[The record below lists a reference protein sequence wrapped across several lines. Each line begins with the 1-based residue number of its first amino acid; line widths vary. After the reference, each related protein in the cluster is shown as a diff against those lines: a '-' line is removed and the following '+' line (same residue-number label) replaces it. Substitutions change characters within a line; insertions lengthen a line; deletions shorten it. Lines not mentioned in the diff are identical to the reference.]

1 MIRSDI
7 ALTILAWVGY
17 FLAAYVLI
25 VVAFYFAMMVIALVR
40 IRRNRKFE
48 RPLDFLGESDAFDLG
63 VSVLVP
69 AYNEEAGI
77 LQNVRSL
84 LKLQYTDYEIVVVD
98 DGSSDTTSA
107 LLIEEF
113 SMEPA
118 DFHPREDALE
128 TADMLELYQS
138 STHPNLRLIRKE
150 NGGKADALNC
160 GINYSVMDYVC
171 TVDGDSMLEQ
181 HALQR
186 VMRPFVLGG
195 GNVAA
200 AGGSVELI
208 NGNKVVDG
216 EADKQVNFSENPL
229 VAMQAMEYYRSFL
242 IGRVALSQFDLM
254 LICSGAFTVFDK
266 SLLIRY
272 GGLAR
277 GVLGEDMEVV
287 VRMQKSMFDDAT
299 SKRIVHVPDAVC
311 YTEAPETLKVLRRQ
325 RRRWHQGLLESLWH
339 HRRVTCNPRYRSLGL
354 VAFPYFWIAEAL
366 LPLVELAGWI
376 YLFLGYF
383 AGQVFLEF
391 SIMFMAFFILY
402 SGVVNTV
409 AVMLNAWQQGKYPG
423 FAEITYILG
432 LSFTEIFWY
441 KPLMLIW
448 RLEGMHRF
456 LNKQSEW
463 GKMERVG
470 LGSSQLTAVT
480 Q

>member
-1 MIRSDI
+1 MFSGL

-25 VVAFYFAMMVIALVR
+25 VVGCYFVMMLVALVR
-40 IRRNRKFE
+40 IRLNRKFE
-48 RPLDFLGESDAFDLG
+48 RPLDFLGESEAFNLG

-84 LKLQYTDYEIVVVD
+84 LKLHYTNYEIVVVD
-98 DGSSDTTSA
+98 DGSSDKTSA

-113 SMEPA
+113 NMETT
-118 DFHPREDALE
+118 DFRPREDALE
-128 TADMLELYQS
+128 TATVLERYQS
-138 STHPNLRLIRKE
+138 RTHPNLRLIRKE

-186 VMRPFVLGG
+186 VMRPFVFGG

-200 AGGSVELI
+200 AGGTVELI
-208 NGNKVVDG
+208 NGNNVVDG
-216 EADKQVNFSENPL
+216 KADKRVNFSENPL

-242 IGRVALSQFDLM
+242 IGRVALSQFNLM

-266 SLLIRY
+266 SLLIRH

-287 VRMQKSMFDDAT
+287 VRLQKSMRDDDT
-299 SKRIVHVPDAVC
+299 RKRIVHVPDALC

-325 RRRWHQGLLESLWH
+325 RRRWHQGMLESLWR
-339 HRRVTCNPRYRSLGL
+339 HRGVTCNPRYRSLGL

-366 LPLVELAGWI
+366 LPLIELAGWI
-376 YLFLGYF
+376 YLFLSFF
-383 AGQVFLEF
+383 AGQLFLEF
-391 SIMFMAFFILY
+391 SIVFMAFFVLY
-402 SGVVNTV
+402 SGVVNTIS
-409 AVMLNAWQQGKYPG
+409 VMLNAWQQGKYPS

-441 KPLMLIW
+441 KPLVLFW
-448 RLEGMHRF
+448 RLEGIFRF

-463 GKMERVG
+463 GKMDRVG
-470 LGSSQLTAVT
+470 LGSSQPKAVAR
-480 Q
+480 